1 MRGWAKDTM
10 CLLYALPSSDSEPN
24 VEGGV
29 AATQGKLA
37 STEKLSFSL
46 VVKTVPNQPRYFGAF
61 ATPYHHPRRIF
72 RERENSPLPSL
83 PPVGSEIVRT
93 LFPLQPPEKSKIKP
107 PRSTLQEIS
116 LFICFKRE
124 S

>member
-37 STEKLSFSL
+37 GTEKLTFSL
-46 VVKTVPNQPRYFGAF
+46 VVK
-61 ATPYHHPRRIF
+61 
-72 RERENSPLPSL
+72 
-83 PPVGSEIVRT
+83 
-93 LFPLQPPEKSKIKP
+93 
-107 PRSTLQEIS
+107 
-116 LFICFKRE
+116 
-124 S
+124 

>member
-46 VVKTVPNQPRYFGAF
+46 VGKTVPNQPRL
-61 ATPYHHPRRIF
+61 
-72 RERENSPLPSL
+72 EVS
-83 PPVGSEIVRT
+83 
-93 LFPLQPPEKSKIKP
+93 
-107 PRSTLQEIS
+107 
-116 LFICFKRE
+116 
-124 S
+124 